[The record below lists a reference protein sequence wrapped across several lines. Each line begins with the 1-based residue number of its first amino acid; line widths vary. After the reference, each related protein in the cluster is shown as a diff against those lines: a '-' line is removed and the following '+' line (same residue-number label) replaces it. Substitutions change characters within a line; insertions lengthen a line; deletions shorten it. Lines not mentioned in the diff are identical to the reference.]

1 VKINI
6 EHINSI
12 KKVAESI
19 EDKLQKDVL
28 TTQEIQE
35 INKEINVVLAEVGSY
50 KRYFKRLI

>member
-50 KRYFKRLI
+50 KKYFKRLI

>member
-1 VKINI
+1 MKINI